1 MQIPSNFFIPCLR
14 GAKLSRTDIQLIIG
28 GQTEFPISNVSVSEG
43 MKDAFNNIDV
53 YLGAMAQSTNWLY
66 DVRAWVILP
75 NIIKTDFEK
84 GKGWDLEGKLIK
96 KLPEWKWEDHGVTPV
111 VQAVSL
117 EDGEEALMLTALE
130 PVVLTNGSG
139 ENSKTIDV
147 RASTDETPYILLA
160 FDEDVDEDA
169 VKQALNVTKQGE
181 TDSIQINWVKK
192 EGASEE
198 EIGKIDP
205 AAEINAGTALITNNE
220 DGKEYRVVLLRLKN
234 GGTYE
239 VNTGGLE
246 LQKHQE
252 ATVTPFEKLE
262 LNLDSSR
269 DEVLGKIKYAEDDTT
284 YTLRTYLAEEEGGA
298 DYLIDE
304 QIVKDTQN
312 ISVTVPTSGTHAP
325 TGSYYVTSFLMTE
338 KSVEV
343 TENGASKTV
352 NALAAIDSW
361 QSDTTVDYTN
371 SNQPA
376 APANVTLTFVGNEV
390 MKAAWDKV
398 DDADG
403 YRVTVYQK
411 DGNEWKDT
419 GFGYDLKKPDEN
431 GQPATSI
438 NMALTVG
445 GGAVK
450 VSEGNPTAEF
460 ANANNLKENEYYRIG
475 VSAYK
480 LVSTG
485 LEESKS
491 TSATGENTVNPN
503 SAFKGSKYYSK
514 ETKSANDG
522 EFLPKY
528 QELTMTLNVNGTPVS
543 ADENGVYHAY
553 VGKDPGT
560 LTVDCADADSITVTR
575 MDTNVSVAP
584 DGNAPN
590 TFTIPDFTGS
600 LMLKIDGKKGQD
612 VTSVF
617 LLVSRDVTPPVL
629 TLSDPVFFAD
639 QETGAYTVTGTAD
652 AGSEILYGGTEKI
665 YASSKGRFTVSGT
678 LDTNSGILS
687 LSAKDSAG
695 NESAQQLALITR
707 QTRYAVTVNNSYA
720 DVSGAGSYA
729 AGSVVPVRAGSRDG
743 YIFNGWTSDSSVV
756 FDDASAAETTFTM
769 PEGSVTV
776 TANWSRDSGS
786 SSSGRD
792 DSDPSYAVGIPDKT
806 ENGSVNVSPKNASQ
820 GDRVTVTVKP
830 DAGYEL
836 DSLKVFDKNGKELEL
851 TDKGDGRFTFIMP
864 AGRVEV
870 KATFTE
876 EVKISPF
883 RDVSTDAY
891 YYEAVK
897 WAQKK
902 GITGG
907 IGDGLFGP
915 NQPCTRAQIVTFL
928 WRAAGSPEPKAM
940 SSFADV
946 STDAYYAK
954 AVAWAVENGITTGTG
969 DGKFS
974 PDATCTRAQSVTFLF
989 RAIGKLV
996 DSKAE
1001 FSDVLTDSYYANAVA
1016 WAVENGVTN
1025 GIGDGLFGPDNSCT
1039 RAQIVTFLFRAYQG
1053 K

>member
-1 MQIPSNFFIPCLR
+1 M
-14 GAKLSRTDIQLIIG
+14 
-28 GQTEFPISNVSVSEG
+28 
-43 MKDAFNNIDV
+43 
-53 YLGAMAQSTNWLY
+53 
-66 DVRAWVILP
+66 
-75 NIIKTDFEK
+75 
-84 GKGWDLEGKLIK
+84 
-96 KLPEWKWEDHGVTPV
+96 TPV

-139 ENSKTIDV
+139 ENSKTIEV

-160 FDEDVDEDA
+160 FDSSVSEEDI
-169 VKQALNVTKQGE
+169 KQALIVTKKDE
-181 TDSIQINWVKK
+181 TNRIDINWV
-192 EGASEE
+192 
-198 EIGKIDP
+198 GKDGEIDP
-205 AAEINAGTALITNNE
+205 TAEINAGTDLIENV
-220 DGKEYRVVLLRLKN
+220 DGNKYRVVLLRLKK

-239 VNTGGLE
+239 VNTGDLKI
-246 LQKHQE
+246 LKQQE
-252 ATVTPFEKLE
+252 ATVTPFEKLN
-262 LNLDSSR
+262 LNLTGN
-269 DEVLGKIKYAEDDTT
+269 EVSGEVEYAEMNTG
-284 YTLRTYLAEEEGGA
+284 YTLRTYLAEKEGGA

-343 TENGASKTV
+343 TDENGKIETV

-361 QSDTTVDYTN
+361 QSKDKVSYTN

-390 MKAAWDKV
+390 MRAEWGKV

-411 DGNEWKDT
+411 DGSEWKDT

-431 GQPATSI
+431 GQPAISI

-445 GGAVK
+445 GEETKNSKNLSPNETYK
-450 VSEGNPTAEF
+450 V
-460 ANANNLKENEYYRIG
+460 G

-480 LVSTG
+480 
-485 LEESKS
+485 EEAYFTESA
-491 TSATGENTVNPN
+491 ATGSAEGEETGAAEGTESGTAESGGTNTKK
-503 SAFKGSKYYSK
+503 ALTAKYYSP
-514 ETKSANDG
+514 ETTSSG
-522 EFLPKY
+522 VHLPKY
-528 QELTMTLNVNGTPVS
+528 EPLHMTLTVNGIPVS

-553 VGKDPGT
+553 VGEKPGT
-560 LTVDCADADSITVTR
+560 LTVTCDDPDAEFTVTQ
-575 MDTNVSVAP
+575 MDDTDHPALTN
-584 DGNAPN
+584 GNYEIP
-590 TFTIPDFTGS
+590 TFEGS
-600 LMLKIDGKKGQD
+600 LMLKIDGKQGMD

-707 QTRYAVTVNNSYA
+707 QTRYAVTVNGSYA
-720 DVSGAGSYA
+720 DASGEGKYA
-729 AGSVVPVRAGSRDG
+729 AGSIVTVRAGSRSG
-743 YIFNGWTSDSSVV
+743 YTFNGWTSSGIR

-776 TANWSRDSGS
+776 TANWTRDGGSGGS
-786 SSSGRD
+786 TSGGSFSSGRD

-806 ENGSVNVSPKNASQ
+806 ENGSVSVSPKNASQ

-851 TDKGDGRFTFIMP
+851 TDKGDGKFTFIMP
-864 AGRVEV
+864 AGKVEV
-870 KATFTE
+870 KAAFTE

-883 RDVSTDAY
+883 RDVPTDAY

-928 WRAAGSPEPKAM
+928 WRAAGSPEPKGTAAGM
-940 SSFADV
+940 TDV
-946 STDAYYAK
+946 AAGSYYEK
-954 AVAWAVENGITTGTG
+954 AVAWAIENGITTGTA
-969 DGKFS
+969 DGLFA
-974 PDATCTRAQSVTFLF
+974 PDATCTRAQGMTFLF
-989 RAIGKLV
+989 RA
-996 DSKAE
+996 SKASADGAPA
-1001 FSDVLTDSYYANAVA
+1001 FSDVAADAYYAEAVK
-1016 WAVENGVTN
+1016 WATDNGITN
-1025 GIGDGLFGPDNSCT
+1025 GTTSSTFSPGSGCT
-1039 RAQIVTFLFRAYQG
+1039 RAQIVMFLWRLYAE